1 MNLYGTRS
9 TDFSKININ
18 KIMDKDMK
26 LTPCTCLPKITP
38 DYTLRK
44 DKAVYYPGIW
54 CKFW

>member
-18 KIMDKDMK
+18 KIMDKDIK
-26 LTPCTCLPKITP
+26 LIPCTCLPKITP

-44 DKAVYYPGIW
+44 DKPEYYPGV
-54 CKFW
+54 